1 MYLQLI
7 SENALLLGK
16 NHCSLSV
23 GYITF
28 VGNRLTCVLRK
39 FHSIKRKFNEC
50 FHSIYYVKMSF
61 FSNRKV
67 CKFKLSLEYPN
78 RQIFR
83 CDLKTR

>member
-7 SENALLLGK
+7 SENTLLLGK

-61 FSNRKV
+61 FPIE
-67 CKFKLSLEYPN
+67 KFANLNFHLSTPTD
-78 RQIFR
+78 RFFVV
-83 CDLKTR
+83 T